1 MSVENVNKIYLLVSF
16 IVFWQ
21 VAGCFRYEGICLSLY
36 EC

>member
-1 MSVENVNKIYLLVSF
+1 MENVGKIYLLVSF

-21 VAGCFRYEGICLSLY
+21 VASWCRYEGICLSLY